1 MTDIP
6 GEDPVPERLR
16 RFLAPDQCAVLLQE
30 LQEGVVGATSGLPAL
45 AEAVEQSG
53 LVPTAV
59 RVAAM
64 ARGVGVPVIHCTAQ
78 GLPGGFG
85 SNTNARLFVATR
97 KSGMQNLPGSDS
109 VQPIQDLGPFD
120 SDIVL
125 PRLHGLS
132 PMTGSPLNSLLRNSG
147 IRTIVVMG
155 VSLNIAIPNL
165 VFDAVNRSYQVV
177 VVSDAVAGVPPEY
190 GAQVIEHTLSLV
202 ATIATSDEIV
212 RIWSSHA

>member
-1 MTDIP
+1 MTEIP
-6 GEDPVPERLR
+6 GEDPVQERLR
-16 RFLAPDQCAVLLQE
+16 RLLAPDQCAVLLQE
-30 LQEGVVGATSGLPAL
+30 LQEGVVGAMSGLPAL

-53 LVPTAV
+53 LVPKAA

-64 ARGVGVPVIHCTAQ
+64 ARRVGVPVIHCTAE

-85 SNTNARLFVATR
+85 ANTNARLFAAAR

-109 VQPIQDLGPFD
+109 ARPVQDLGPFD
-120 SDIVL
+120 ADVVL

-147 IRTIVVMG
+147 ISTVVVMG
-155 VSLNIAIPNL
+155 VSLNVAIPNL

-190 GAQVIEHTLSLV
+190 GAQMIAHTLSLV
-202 ATIATSDEIV
+202 ATIATSDEIA

>member
-6 GEDPVPERLR
+6 GKNPAQERLR
-16 RFLAPDQCAVLLQE
+16 RLLAPDQCAVILQE
-30 LQEGVVGATSGLPAL
+30 IQEGVVGATSGLPAL
-45 AEAVEQSG
+45 AEAAEQSG
-53 LVPTAV
+53 LVAK
-59 RVAAM
+59 AAGVSAT

-78 GLPGGFG
+78 SLPGGFG
-85 SNTNARLFVATR
+85 GNTNARLFAGAR
-97 KSGMQNLPGSDS
+97 KSGMQSLPGSDS
-109 VQPIQDLGPFD
+109 VQPIRALGPFD

-132 PMTGSPLNSLLRNSG
+132 PMTGSPLDSLLRNSG
-147 IRTIVVMG
+147 IRTVVVMG

-190 GAQVIEHTLSLV
+190 GAQMIAHTLSLV
-202 ATIATSDEIV
+202 ATIAPSDEIV